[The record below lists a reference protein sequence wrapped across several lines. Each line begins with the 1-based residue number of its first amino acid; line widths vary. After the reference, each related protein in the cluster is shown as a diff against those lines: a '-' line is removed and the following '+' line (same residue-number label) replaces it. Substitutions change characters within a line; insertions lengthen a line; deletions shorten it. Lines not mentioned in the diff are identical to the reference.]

1 MFEKLKQLKQLKD
14 LQSAMKEEKVEM
26 ENGGVKIVMNGNF
39 MVEEIH
45 LSQDLQ
51 KEEQEK
57 VLQDLLN
64 DATKKIQMSVVQKFS
79 GMM

>member
-26 ENGGVKIVMNGNF
+26 ENRGAKIVMNGNF